1 MLKNSK
7 WTKDKNITQKI
18 QKMDEKMGKAKIL
31 VVEDQ
36 AIVALNIKNRLKNLG
51 YSVPSAVVSGKE
63 AIREAELI
71 NADLVL
77 MDIML
82 KGDMDGIEAAQII
95 KSRFG
100 IPVIYLTACT
110 DFETLERAKLTDQEE
125 YISKP
130 FKEEDLCKNIEA
142 TLLKSQ
148 SKKKK

>member
-1 MLKNSK
+1 
-7 WTKDKNITQKI
+7 
-18 QKMDEKMGKAKIL
+18 MDETKIL

-36 AIVALNIKNRLKNLG
+36 TIVALNIKSRLKNMG
-51 YSVPSAVVSGKE
+51 YVVPGTVASGEE
-63 AIREAELI
+63 AIKEAELT

-82 KGDMDGIEAAQII
+82 KGEMDGIEAARII

-110 DFETLERAKLTDQEE
+110 DFETLERAKQTDPEG

-130 FKEEDLCKNIEA
+130 FKEEDLCQNIEA
-142 TLLKSQ
+142 ALLKRRLE
-148 SKKKK
+148 KKN

>member
-1 MLKNSK
+1 
-7 WTKDKNITQKI
+7 
-18 QKMDEKMGKAKIL
+18 MDETKIL

-36 AIVALNIKNRLKNLG
+36 TIVAMNIKNRLKNMG
-51 YSVPSAVVSGKE
+51 YAVPGTAVSGEE
-63 AIREAELI
+63 AIKETELT

-110 DFETLERAKLTDQEE
+110 DFETLQRAKLTDPEG

-130 FKEEDLCKNIEA
+130 FKEEDLYKIIEA
-142 TLLKSQ
+142 ALLKSR
-148 SKKKK
+148 SKKKN